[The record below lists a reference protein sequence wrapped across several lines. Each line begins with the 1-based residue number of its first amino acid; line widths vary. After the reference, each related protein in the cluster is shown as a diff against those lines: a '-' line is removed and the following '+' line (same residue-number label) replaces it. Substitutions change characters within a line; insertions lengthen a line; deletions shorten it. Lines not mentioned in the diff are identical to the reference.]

1 MSSPTPPADAAPQ
14 SPRSPARLV
23 ILTVVGLVL
32 VVWLAR
38 FTYDILCY
46 EETDDA
52 YFAGHIHDVSPQEDG
67 TIIEVP
73 VHDNQVVAKGDILVK
88 LDPLEFQIAR
98 EKALA
103 AIDNAQAGRAHARAE
118 GARAGASLAQ
128 AEARR
133 GQANAQVAQAVAQ
146 ASLTRTNRDR
156 ARKLFADGGAVTQS
170 DLDNAESADAAAH
183 AAEAAAKANAK
194 AEEANE
200 EAARAAIAAASAQ
213 SLAADAAL
221 SASKAAL
228 KDAERQL
235 AYATLRA
242 MASGRI
248 GNKNAEVGNRVRA
261 GQTLAALVEPEVW
274 VVGNFKETQ
283 LGRMHPG
290 MPVEVSIDSLSGKTV
305 EGTIE
310 SISPASGAQFAL
322 LPADNATGNF
332 TKVVQRVPVRIT
344 LNPDSL
350 KGLEAAIRP
359 GLSVVVS
366 VKVR

>member
-1 MSSPTPPADAAPQ
+1 MI
-14 SPRSPARLV
+14 V
-23 ILTVVGLVL
+23 LTVLGLAL
-32 VVWLAR
+32 LTWLAR
-38 FTYDILCY
+38 FTYGLLAY

-52 YFAGHIHDVSPQEDG
+52 YLAGHIHEVSPQEDG

-73 VHDNQVVAKGDILVK
+73 VHDNQLVSKGDVLVR

-98 EKALA
+98 DKALA
-103 AIDNAQAGRAHARAE
+103 AVDNAQAGRAHARAD

-128 AEARR
+128 AEARH
-133 GQANAQVAQAVAQ
+133 GQANAQLNQAVAQ
-146 ASLTRTNRDR
+146 AALARTNRDR
-156 ARKLFADGGAVTQS
+156 ARKLFTDGGAVTQS
-170 DLDNAESADAAAH
+170 DLDNAESADLAAQAAKAAA
-183 AAEAAAKANAK
+183 AANAK

-221 SASKAAL
+221 SSARAAL

-235 AYATLRA
+235 SYATIRA
-242 MASGRI
+242 TASGHI

-274 VVGNFKETQ
+274 VVANFKETQ
-283 LGRMHPG
+283 LGHMHPG
-290 MPVEVSIDSLSGKTV
+290 MTAEISIDSLSGKTV

-344 LNPDSL
+344 FNPESL
-350 KGLEAAIRP
+350 KGLEDAIRP
-359 GLSVVVS
+359 GLSAVVS